1 MPTTPFVGYSWVQE
15 TGEAEL
21 AQRINA
27 DHRFRYVDEIVAE
40 AEADTVDALVAWGD
54 RHGLDAV
61 GAFPGLLFVVR
72 RAGCF
77 VVKLLT
83 LSVVPPFFSAAD
95 FATIQVLGLS
105 PLSFRFC
112 HMLDPTP
119 LFAWLPVTHFCGS
132 IGSHVAQPTYGMVG
146 PVDDLPVL
154 GPTHNATW

>member
-1 MPTTPFVGYSWVQE
+1 MPTTPFVGYSRVQE

-72 RAGCF
+72 RAGAS
-77 VVKLLT
+77 L
-83 LSVVPPFFSAAD
+83 
-95 FATIQVLGLS
+95 
-105 PLSFRFC
+105 
-112 HMLDPTP
+112 
-119 LFAWLPVTHFCGS
+119 
-132 IGSHVAQPTYGMVG
+132 
-146 PVDDLPVL
+146 
-154 GPTHNATW
+154 